1 MRQRCWDVFGN
12 DPMTP
17 TRSGALAAGV
27 RVWSRSRFAPTACGA
42 FSAYPPAARIGSRLV
57 SVLASDHVTAFAGA
71 VTDGRV
77 GDRLWLYATY
87 HCNLACS
94 YCLTESHPKIAVR
107 RTLTSGAMLQ
117 AVAEAA
123 ALGFG
128 SVGVT
133 GGEVFMLP
141 SFPRT
146 LVEIARTLPTVAL
159 SNGTLFTDRVLDEL
173 EPLADLDAA
182 IQLSLDS
189 HDPASNDVFRGGGNF
204 EQVVAAIPRLRGRGI
219 RVRIATTVVDGAAV
233 DLDRLCALHRSLGIP
248 DEDHVVRGVVR
259 RGRAANEGLGKE
271 LGQDDVLPELT
282 LTADGVFLHPFAPTV
297 QNGVT
302 ATDLRVGVSLFP
314 LADAL
319 GAFLGHPGT
328 QPRGA
333 DVVRNVR

>member
-1 MRQRCWDVFGN
+1 
-12 DPMTP
+12 
-17 TRSGALAAGV
+17 
-27 RVWSRSRFAPTACGA
+27 
-42 FSAYPPAARIGSRLV
+42 V
-57 SVLASDHVTAFAGA
+57 SVLASEQVTAFAGA

-94 YCLTESHPKIAVR
+94 YCLTESHPKIAER
-107 RTLTSGAMLQ
+107 RTLTSAAMLR

-123 ALGFG
+123 ALGLG

-141 SFPRT
+141 SFPIT
-146 LVEIARTLPTVAL
+146 LVEIARMLPTVAL
-159 SNGTLFTDRVLDEL
+159 SNGTLFSDRVLDQL

-204 EQVVAAIPRLRGRGI
+204 EQVVAAIPRLRQRGI
-219 RVRIATTVVDGAAV
+219 RVRIATTVVDGAV
-233 DLDRLCALHRSLGIP
+233 SDLDRLCALHRSLGVP
-248 DEDHVVRGVVR
+248 DEDHIVRGVVR
-259 RGRAANEGLGKE
+259 RGRAATEGLGTE
-271 LGQDDVLPELT
+271 LGPDDVLPELT

-302 ATDLRVGVSLFP
+302 AADLRVGDSLFP
-314 LADAL
+314 LAEAL